1 MRPRGEEMIVYVVR
15 DAAGNVRR
23 VMSSEPIV
31 SPGETYE
38 AWTVDKN
45 EE

>member
-1 MRPRGEEMIVYVVR
+1 MIVYVVR

-23 VMSSEPIV
+23 VTSSEPMV
-31 SPGETYE
+31 LPGETYE
-38 AWTVDKN
+38 SWTVDED

>member
-1 MRPRGEEMIVYVVR
+1 MIVYVVR
-15 DAAGNVRR
+15 SAAGTVQR
-23 VMSSEPIV
+23 VTSSEPIV

-38 AWTVDKN
+38 AFTVDED

>member
-1 MRPRGEEMIVYVVR
+1 MIVYVVS

-23 VMSSEPIV
+23 VTSSEPSC

-38 AWTVDKN
+38 TWPVDDQEG
-45 EE
+45 EES